1 MRDLVIMPAMAQRR
15 ESLNMGEFAEEAII
29 VEEVAAPKRVN
40 HFIEANTQEVTLQHL
55 QQDCII
61 PSFASME
68 ETISHQSFIGAVVDA
83 AKDYFH
89 GEQFDMPEIRIS
101 HPINGRI
108 PSALGKKASELT
120 DEEKTLFYQ
129 RMCFCFE
136 IPSIVHDEY
145 GNRLALSIGGVRAYN
160 EINLYSKKSV
170 ERFKI
175 FIGFRNRV
183 CSNLMLT
190 TDGLQDKIEVLS
202 VQELYAAALN
212 LFHAYNPSK
221 DLHLLRTLGQ
231 MSISTSEDS
240 TPLRVCRNQRILIHK
255 TFEGLAERGKCSMG
269 WSFGF
274 KLHLIINDKGEI
286 LNFMFTPGNVDDREP
301 LKQGKF
307 LENIKGKLCADK
319 GYIGQ
324 ALFENPFLNGI
335 QLVTKVKNNMKNSLM
350 SIADKILLRKRA
362 LIETVNDELKNIEQR
377 EKSLPL
383 IRITPIQR
391 KAKMTLKMIHLNT
404 SLTDICSLLIIQ
416 LIGEKRIPFT
426 LLLR

>member
-1 MRDLVIMPAMAQRR
+1 MEL
-15 ESLNMGEFAEEAII
+15 EK
-29 VEEVAAPKRVN
+29 EVLLPM
-40 HFIEANTQEVTLQHL
+40 T
-55 QQDCII
+55 
-61 PSFASME
+61 
-68 ETISHQSFIGAVVDA
+68 
-83 AKDYFH
+83 
-89 GEQFDMPEIRIS
+89 
-101 HPINGRI
+101 
-108 PSALGKKASELT
+108 
-120 DEEKTLFYQ
+120 
-129 RMCFCFE
+129 
-136 IPSIVHDEY
+136 
-145 GNRLALSIGGVRAYN
+145 
-160 EINLYSKKSV
+160 
-170 ERFKI
+170 I
-175 FIGFRNRV
+175 FI
-183 CSNLMLT
+183 
-190 TDGLQDKIEVLS
+190 KKVL
-202 VQELYAAALN
+202 
-212 LFHAYNPSK
+212 
-221 DLHLLRTLGQ
+221 LGTCTG
-231 MSISTSEDS
+231 ISFVDS

-255 TFEGLAERGKCSMG
+255 TFEGLAERGRCSMG
-269 WSFGF
+269 WFFGF

-301 LKQGKF
+301 LKQGRF
-307 LENIKGKLCADK
+307 LRNIKGKLCADK

-324 ALFENPFLNGI
+324 VLFENLFLDGI